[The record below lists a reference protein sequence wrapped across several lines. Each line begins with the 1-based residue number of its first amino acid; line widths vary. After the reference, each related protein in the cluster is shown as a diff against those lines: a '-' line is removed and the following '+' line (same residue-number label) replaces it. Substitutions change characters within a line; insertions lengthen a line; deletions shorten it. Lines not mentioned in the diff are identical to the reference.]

1 MNDNGCLSNFHVN
14 ITASGKES
22 LANCLRLFLDD
33 EDTVSD
39 YAITNKGFE
48 LHKWSDH
55 NGKTIPLPYK
65 MGYQPVLE
73 LVWNWLMTNENPS
86 KFDGPRPDI
95 DGSTSS
101 QGVFNVKTSNDAW
114 TGILFTIKPVWGLHH
129 K

>member
-1 MNDNGCLSNFHVN
+1 MNDNSCLSNFYVN

-33 EDTVSD
+33 KDTVSD
-39 YAITNKGFE
+39 YAITSKGFE

-73 LVWNWLMTNENPS
+73 LADDKRES
-86 KFDGPRPDI
+86 
-95 DGSTSS
+95 
-101 QGVFNVKTSNDAW
+101 VK
-114 TGILFTIKPVWGLHH
+114 I
-129 K
+129 